1 MPTGGIQAKEPAGG
15 GMGGRL
21 SFTDKNLN
29 GKIDVTNNAG
39 TNEILQVT
47 ERSQRVKYDSASSEE
62 TAKAGGWAYYAFAA
76 WPMKVPGR

>member
-39 TNEILQVT
+39 TNEILQ
-47 ERSQRVKYDSASSEE
+47 ENH
-62 TAKAGGWAYYAFAA
+62 YYAF
-76 WPMKVPGR
+76 GE